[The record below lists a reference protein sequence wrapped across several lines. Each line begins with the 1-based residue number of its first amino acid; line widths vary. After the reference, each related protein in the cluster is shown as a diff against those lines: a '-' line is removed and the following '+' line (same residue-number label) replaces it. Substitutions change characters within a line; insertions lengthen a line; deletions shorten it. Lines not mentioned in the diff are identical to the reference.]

1 MELDWGTGSY
11 EETGVQLLPVSEVV
25 VELAKPLAGRKVL
38 DVGCGTGNAALLAA
52 AEGAEVTA
60 VDPAARLL
68 EVAGERA
75 AQRGLQV
82 EFLSGDAGG
91 LPVGDGT
98 ADVVLS
104 VFAVIFAP
112 EPEKAIAELA
122 RVTAEDG
129 RIILT
134 AWPPGGPLTEIA
146 VTAGKFMAQV
156 FGQPDGDQ
164 ATFGWHDP
172 DALRAAF
179 APHGFEVEVERR
191 ELVVNHRSP
200 EAFVEQSSSHPMAV
214 AGANALAQRPDGAE
228 LAQELEAR
236 LLAVARAA
244 NEDANAFRVTNPY
257 AVVTARR
264 A

>member
-1 MELDWGTGSY
+1 VELDWGTGSY

-25 VELAKPLAGRKVL
+25 VGLAKPLAGRKVL

-68 EVAGERA
+68 EVARQRA
-75 AQRGLQV
+75 AQQGLQV
-82 EFLSGDAGG
+82 EFLPGDAGRS
-91 LPVGDGT
+91 PVGDGT

-112 EPEKAIAELA
+112 EPERAIAELA

-156 FGQPDGDQ
+156 FGQPEGGQ
-164 ATFGWHDP
+164 GFGWHDR

-179 APHGFEVEVERR
+179 APHGFQVEVERR
-191 ELVVNHRSP
+191 ELVVTHGSP
-200 EAFVEQSSSHPMAV
+200 EAYIEQSSSHPIAV
-214 AGANALAQRPDGAE
+214 AGANALAQRPDGAV

-236 LLAVARAA
+236 LLAVARSI
-244 NEDANAFRVTNPY
+244 NEDTDAFRVTNPY

-264 A
+264 V